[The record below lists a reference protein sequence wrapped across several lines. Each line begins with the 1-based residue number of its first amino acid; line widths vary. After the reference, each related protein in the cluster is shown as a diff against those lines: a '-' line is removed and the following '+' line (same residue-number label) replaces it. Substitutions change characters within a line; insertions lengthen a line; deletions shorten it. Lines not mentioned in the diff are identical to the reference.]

1 MSRSSSLELPHSF
14 GSRKLMPAGGRS
26 IMVCWRCGCWVDRP
40 TWSRITGP
48 SSARGWAL
56 QRGPL
61 QAWYTDWAA
70 DTWVVECRPNCE
82 VTALIRGLRGLRHT
96 SELSWATVAQIDSPW
111 RWPRGS
117 RPVTRQSW
125 PFTAGEWPSWQG
137 RRAAPGSMRSPE
149 LAQATRASMMQLQ
162 RLMAEV
168 DPAEAGIFSR
178 RA

>member
-14 GSRKLMPAGGRS
+14 GSRKLLPAGGRS
-26 IMVCWRCGCWVDRP
+26 FMVCWRCGCWVDRP

-96 SELSWATVAQIDSPW
+96 SELSWATVAQIDSLLALAE
-111 RWPRGS
+111 R
-117 RPVTRQSW
+117 V
-125 PFTAGEWPSWQG
+125 
-137 RRAAPGSMRSPE
+137 AARYETE
-149 LAQATRASMMQLQ
+149 LAFH
-162 RLMAEV
+162 
-168 DPAEAGIFSR
+168 GW
-178 RA
+178 